1 MRISIPFLGRDAHA
15 PFPPVARALREPNG
29 LLAAGGDLSLDRLL
43 AAYREGIFP
52 WFMPGE
58 PLLWWSP
65 DPRAIYDTGAMHRPA
80 RLRRWLRSSRWTVSA
95 DTAFAAVVTGC
106 AAPRQG
112 SDETWIT
119 HEMIEAYGALHA
131 AGHAHSIEVR
141 DGEELV
147 GGLYGVA
154 VGRMFCAESMFSARS
169 NGSKVALLAL
179 AYRLAQWG
187 WPTIDAQVASE
198 HLFTLGARCVPRREF
213 LLRLHALRDAPEA
226 PGTWAERFGKLNA
239 SELAVA

>member
-1 MRISIPFLGRDAHA
+1 MRISIPFLGRDPHA
-15 PFPPVARALREPNG
+15 PFPPVAHALREPNG
-29 LLAAGGDLSLDRLL
+29 LLAAGGDLSVERLL
-43 AAYREGIFP
+43 AAYGEGIFP

-80 RLRRWLRSSRWTVSA
+80 RLRRWLRGSHWTVRA
-95 DTAFAAVVTGC
+95 DRAFADVVAGC

-112 SDETWIT
+112 SEETWIT
-119 HEMIEAYGALHA
+119 PEMAHAYGMLHA
-131 AGHAHSIEVR
+131 AGNAHSIEVH

-169 NGSKVALLAL
+169 NASKVALLAL
-179 AYRLAQWG
+179 AHRLAQWG
-187 WPTIDAQVASE
+187 WPLIDAQVASS
-198 HLFTLGARCVPRREF
+198 HLFTLGARRIPRSDF
-213 LLRLHALRDAPEA
+213 LQRLHALRDAPEV
-226 PGTWAERFGKLNA
+226 PGAWNQRFGILNA
-239 SELAVA
+239 SELAAA